1 MQDNLDIKLMSAAG
15 YTNSNIVLNSQVKL
29 SIVFVLIFLLKTN
42 FLVSELLHNVGL
54 PYLRFQKLIFFI
66 LPGIY
71 IYLTAKV
78 NNNIRLRNFF
88 VVFIFIIMSY
98 FLEKYVHGYNN
109 DPGAMDQINRW
120 IYIYIG
126 YLILINVGVKYLEFI
141 LKSVITLIL
150 INSLLIY
157 LDFFGVINVANIS
170 KGSGDLGG
178 RLNSVIN
185 LNIFSDINI
194 LAIFCVYWLS
204 YMKSSYTFLKL
215 NIPKYFY
222 LIFFLGLTF
231 LQATRGSFLI
241 LLFGFLL
248 YAYDKWIYW
257 NIKKK
262 IILIF
267 IMIILFFLESNI
279 LAVLTENFSIFQ
291 RFSSSTVN
299 LNEAEVLQDGRLL
312 QIFSSYQNFLSSP
325 FIGVGFRDA
334 TSGFYDG
341 IVRSNFQYTQ
351 ILASGG
357 LILFVFY
364 LLMIFKLFGYSLKLI
379 KHDLLVKSCII
390 FVLISLTF
398 RRPDMYFAILGSVVF
413 YKHLLIKRKRL

>member
-1 MQDNLDIKLMSAAG
+1 MQDNLDIKLMSGG

-42 FLVSELLHNVGL
+42 FLVSELFHNFGL

-71 IYLTAKV
+71 IYLRAKA
-78 NNNIRLRNFF
+78 NNNIRLQNFF
-88 VVFIFIIMSY
+88 VVFIFIIISY
-98 FLEKYVHGYNN
+98 FLEKFVHGYNN
-109 DPGAMDQINRW
+109 DPAAMDHINRW

-126 YLILINVGVKYLEFI
+126 YLILTNVGVKYLEFI

-150 INSLLIY
+150 FNSLLIY
-157 LDFFGVINVANIS
+157 LDLFGVINVANIS
-170 KGSGDLGG
+170 QGSGNLTG
-178 RLNSVIN
+178 RLNSAIN
-185 LNIFSDINI
+185 LNIFSDINV
-194 LAIFCVYWLS
+194 LALFCIYWLS
-204 YMKSSYTFLKL
+204 YLKSPYTFFKI

-222 LIFFLGLTF
+222 LIFFLGLSF
-231 LQATRGSFLI
+231 FQSTRGSFLI
-241 LLFGFLL
+241 LLSGFLL
-248 YAYDKWIYW
+248 YTYDKWNYW

-267 IMIILFFLESNI
+267 IMIILFFIQSNI
-279 LAVLTENFSIFQ
+279 FAILIENSSLFQ
-291 RFSSSTVN
+291 RLSFTSIN
-299 LNEAEVLQDGRLL
+299 LNRAEELQDGRIL

-325 FIGVGFRDA
+325 FTGVGFQNA
-334 TSGFYDG
+334 TLGSYDD

-390 FVLISLTF
+390 FVLAALTF
-398 RRPDMYFAILGSVVF
+398 RRPDPYFAILSSVVF
-413 YKHLLIKRKRL
+413 YMHLLMKSKRL